1 MEKAHVDIAQVILT
15 DDSLLGFLGWL
26 LVAVMLLQV
35 LKLASNIGSVIS
47 WVWRNRSTVLLR
59 PSWPTF
65 ILVFAIAIFAW
76 MFRYQLN
83 DQIQYIEQVYLR
95 PVYMNNDT
103 SYWALSMYETE
114 LKRHVSESEFQLVKQ
129 ETEHLAY
136 DLQSSPLAMYEVC
149 YSECGL
155 DPFACNVDDRTG
167 DTVAVGWIQ
176 FTRAGIK
183 QVFVQGQQ
191 ITWPQVKSWVKSR
204 NLLAMMEATR
214 SYMTG
219 RANGRTLAT
228 STDIYIAVFAPAF
241 VGYGDDKTL
250 YSISSWPAAYYD
262 NKGLDGYA
270 LINGKIVKGA
280 AFMDGKITVQDMRL
294 HLAMKKS
301 KFLNQ

>member
-1 MEKAHVDIAQVILT
+1 MNKSHVDIAQVILT
-15 DDSLLGFLGWL
+15 DDSLLGFLAWA
-26 LVAVMLLQV
+26 LVAAMLLQV
-35 LKLASNIGSVIS
+35 LKLTSAIGSGIG
-47 WVWRNRSTVLLR
+47 WVWRNRGTVLLR
-59 PSWPTF
+59 PSWLMF
-65 ILVFAIAIFAW
+65 LSVSAIGLCAW
-76 MFRYQLN
+76 MFRYPLN

-114 LKRHVSESEFQLVKQ
+114 LKRHVSESEFQIVKQ
-129 ETEHLAY
+129 ETERLAHEI
-136 DLQSSPLAMYEVC
+136 QSSPLALYEVC

-204 NLLAMMEATR
+204 NLAAMMEATR

-219 RANGRTLAT
+219 RANGRALPT

-262 NKGLDGYA
+262 NKGLDGYG
-270 LINGKIVKGA
+270 LVNGKIVKGA

-294 HLAMKKS
+294 HLALKKS
-301 KFLNQ
+301 KFLA